1 MCLSLS
7 SVSSLVIIFLQIPRQ
22 HSRKKCQRELQ
33 ASIPQ
38 LSNAQSRRP
47 GRSRVDRAGCRG
59 GGGGGLRETTP
70 ASRRAPGTQKQ
81 VPVASDRKKAKAI
94 IIKKSIWHSFHSSLF
109 SETKILPTCGKL

>member
-59 GGGGGLRETTP
+59 GRGRGAAGNNPGFAPRTRNSEAGASGL
-70 ASRRAPGTQKQ
+70 
-81 VPVASDRKKAKAI
+81 
-94 IIKKSIWHSFHSSLF
+94 
-109 SETKILPTCGKL
+109 